1 LHQAFDS
8 IFQKF
13 GKHEF
18 PFGDPDETYTMFE
31 IRPLSKTYGLRN
43 IAYREHSDKM
53 QTFLKD

>member
-1 LHQAFDS
+1 MHNAFDS

-43 IAYREHSDKM
+43 IAYCENFD
-53 QTFLKD
+53 